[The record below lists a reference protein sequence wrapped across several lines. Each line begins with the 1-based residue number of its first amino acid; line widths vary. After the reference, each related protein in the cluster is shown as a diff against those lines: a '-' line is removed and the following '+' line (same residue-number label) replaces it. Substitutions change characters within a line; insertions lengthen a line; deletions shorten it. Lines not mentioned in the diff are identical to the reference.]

1 MYMVL
6 LRNTYLHDSAVDT
19 SVHGSTVNT
28 ATHDAAVRCCCKCC
42 CYYCTCCCCETLMH
56 MTLLRNSAAVYD
68 YAVIVLLVP
77 TSRDRRV
84 EVDLI
89 WIRQID
95 LMVNNR

>member
-1 MYMVL
+1 L
-6 LRNTYLHDSAVDT
+6 LILLLHNFT
-19 SVHGSTVNT
+19 IL
-28 ATHDAAVRCCCKCC
+28 
-42 CYYCTCCCCETLMH
+42 TL
-56 MTLLRNSAAVYD
+56 TICLILLYD

>member
-1 MYMVL
+1 ML
-6 LRNTYLHDSAVDT
+6 LCSLDHRVPSRFGMDPTINLWRKAGKSRLLILLLHN
-19 SVHGSTVNT
+19 STIL
-28 ATHDAAVRCCCKCC
+28 
-42 CYYCTCCCCETLMH
+42 TL
-56 MTLLRNSAAVYD
+56 TICLILLYD
-68 YAVIVLLVP
+68 NAVIVLLVP